1 MELAAAGA
9 PRTAGHH
16 GCRPVTRRGHDMCS
30 EKAAG
35 WQQAGE
41 GLKGCC
47 GAAAGWRQAAGLLGS
62 RCRLRGA
69 AGLLRGRCRP
79 EMGCTATAGLW
90 AHGRADCKPAGPETS
105 CTADERSAGP
115 RAALPGWLRGWLR
128 GCWAAGGAAG
138 LEEGCGGPRRAE
150 KDDVWAQNVG
160 LEGNHAAAGLREL
173 EDCCAAAQ
181 LSGATGLWGLQWTAR
196 HC

>member
-1 MELAAAGA
+1 MLLPLSAGSRLGRRGAGRTDWGSKARDCRGHPATCKGGRRAGAGLTVELAAAGA

-30 EKAAG
+30 GNAAS

-41 GLKGCC
+41 GRKGCC
-47 GAAAGWRQAAGLLGS
+47 RAAAGWRQAAGLLGS

-90 AHGRADCKPAGPETS
+90 ARGRADCKPAGPETS
-105 CTADERSAGP
+105 CRTDYRSVGP
-115 RAALPGWLRGWLR
+115 RAALPG
-128 GCWAAGGAAG
+128 
-138 LEEGCGGPRRAE
+138 
-150 KDDVWAQNVG
+150 
-160 LEGNHAAAGLREL
+160 
-173 EDCCAAAQ
+173 
-181 LSGATGLWGLQWTAR
+181 
-196 HC
+196 